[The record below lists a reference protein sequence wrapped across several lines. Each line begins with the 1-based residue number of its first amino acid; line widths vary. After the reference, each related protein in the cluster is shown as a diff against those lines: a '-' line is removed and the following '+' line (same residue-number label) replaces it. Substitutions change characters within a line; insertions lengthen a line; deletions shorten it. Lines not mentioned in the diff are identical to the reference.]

1 MSKKKAPEPKQ
12 APGYTPKATSSTST
26 YVLIGV
32 AAVVA
37 ALIIGGLVWSNNKSY
52 PPVEDE
58 VLAEN
63 ASFIVGNPRA
73 STTVDVFE
81 DLTCPHCKEFEAQS
95 GPALA
100 AAAEAGQLRVRYH
113 LLTFMDDQSPS
124 GSYSSR
130 GAGALLC
137 VARHGDVQVW
147 NRVHADLFAR
157 AGGDDDPSNA
167 QIAELAG
174 QAGATEEARTCIADG
189 ALVAEATE
197 MGEAS
202 QQQLSNSNNGQVA
215 TPTVL
220 VAGSPVT
227 GILDGDAWVGELIT
241 GGPSS

>member
-1 MSKKKAPEPKQ
+1 MSKNKPPVPKEK
-12 APGYTPKATSSTST
+12 PGYQPKATSSRST

-32 AAVVA
+32 AAAVA
-37 ALIIGGLVWSNNKSY
+37 VLIIGGLLWTNNKSY
-52 PPVEDE
+52 PPVEDS

-63 ASFIVGNPRA
+63 ASFIVGERTA
-73 STTVDVFE
+73 KTTVDVFE
-81 DLTCPHCKEFEAQS
+81 DLSCPHCKEFEAQS
-95 GPALA
+95 GPALTA
-100 AAAEAGQLRVRYH
+100 AAQAGDLRVRYH

-157 AGGDDDPSNA
+157 AGGDDDLSNS
-167 QIAELAG
+167 QIADLAAR
-174 QAGATEEARTCIADG
+174 AGASEEARTCIADG
-189 ALVAEATE
+189 ALVDEATA

-202 QQQLSNSNNGQVA
+202 QQQLSNSNDGQVA

-227 GILDGDAWVGELIT
+227 GIMDGDAWVGKLIT